1 MTASL
6 HVFRSR
12 AQREHAERRD
22 RLRQDML
29 AFPELPEEPVREVLR
44 RLAQQDAHEP
54 ERWKFVMIS
63 PADNA
68 AVIQWLHK
76 NSSRPMQAVELW
88 SHVLCVFRGDTG
100 EILETRDEMAQ
111 FLGTSAYNVSRIM
124 SELEHIGAI
133 ARERRRVS
141 GQKGPG
147 RVVYKLLPD
156 VATTLK
162 QGVRESAQHA
172 ARQNA
177 ATARPSQ
184 QKLEVV
190 K

>member
-1 MTASL
+1 MTASI

-22 RLRQDML
+22 RLRQDVL

-44 RLAQQDAHEP
+44 RLAQDDAHEP
-54 ERWKFVMIS
+54 DQWKFIMIS

-68 AVIQWLHK
+68 AVIQWLHQ

-88 SHVLCVFRGDTG
+88 SHILCVFRGDTG
-100 EILETRDEMAQ
+100 EILETRDEMAE
-111 FLGTSAYNVSRIM
+111 FLGVSPTNVSRIM
-124 SELEHIGAI
+124 GELERVGAI
-133 ARERRRVS
+133 ARERRRIS
-141 GQKGPG
+141 GKKGPG

-162 QGVRESAQHA
+162 QGIREPAQQA

-177 ATARPSQ
+177 GTNRPNQ
-184 QKLEVV
+184 QHLEVI